1 MRPYAR
7 QGEFTVVKRDDGG
20 RFLGDAKRNRS
31 SGQDT
36 RVATFKL
43 WAVLA
48 ISGLVVVAAGL
59 TMVAALMQTGEGT
72 DGPPSVG
79 PETPS
84 PAVSHPPATIGHEA
98 YPLVEAD
105 AEGTIR
111 FPVATFE
118 DGVAHYYTYMHG
130 DQPIEFFVLQSGDG
144 VVRAAFNA
152 CDSCYR
158 DLRGYSQ
165 DGQIMVCN
173 NCGQQFPAEKINIVR
188 GGCNPGPLE
197 RVVED
202 TELVINAEDVIA
214 GATYF

>member
-1 MRPYAR
+1 MGKHGNVKGQSRDTDQRLYSGNEKA
-7 QGEFTVVKRDDGG
+7 VVKS
-20 RFLGDAKRNRS
+20 KRWRIF
-31 SGQDT
+31 
-36 RVATFKL
+36 A
-43 WAVLA
+43 
-48 ISGLVVVAAGL
+48 AAGL
-59 TMVAALMQTGEGT
+59 LVAVAAFTIGATLMQTGA
-72 DGPPSVG
+72 GPDAPPVADSEAPV
-79 PETPS
+79 
-84 PAVSHPPATIGHEA
+84 PASHPPATIGHEA

-118 DGVAHYYTYMHG
+118 DGVTHYYTYMHG
-130 DQPIEFFVLQSGDG
+130 DRPIEFFVLQSADG

-188 GGCNPGPLE
+188 GGCNPGPLD

-202 TELVINAEDVIA
+202 TELTINAEDVIA
-214 GATYF
+214 GAMYF